1 VPMAVKSI
9 AQERKITVYPEENLR
24 NMVFAES
31 ALTSLSMSD
40 IVSAALEKYYLTM
53 PKNKL
58 NKIKSKV
65 KLLEAYPKKSA

>member
-1 VPMAVKSI
+1 MAVKSI

>member
-1 VPMAVKSI
+1 MAIKSI
-9 AQERKITVYPEENLR
+9 ALERKITIYPEDNLR
-24 NMVFAES
+24 LMVFAES

-65 KLLEAYPKKSA
+65 RVLEAYPKKQA